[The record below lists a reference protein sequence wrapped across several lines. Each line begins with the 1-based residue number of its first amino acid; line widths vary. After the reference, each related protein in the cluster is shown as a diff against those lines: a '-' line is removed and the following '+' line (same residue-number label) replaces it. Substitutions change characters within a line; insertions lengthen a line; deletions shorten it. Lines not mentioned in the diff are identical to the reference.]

1 VVVPVFQ
8 AKIKSDTLKEL
19 VGVVSSLVE
28 EVKIQ
33 LRKDSLSLKAVD
45 TSHVA
50 MVELN
55 LAAKAFDAFK
65 AGEKEIGVDLNKMK
79 DVLKLAN
86 PGEQI
91 DWTLNEEKN
100 KMVFKLGNI
109 TRYMSLVDLS
119 GMTDP
124 RVPKLDLPA
133 KVVVDLEE
141 FRKGIRAA
149 EAITDHI
156 ALIAASDGFRMEA
169 EGDTERVELHLTK
182 DHGIKELK
190 VKETVR
196 SVFPLDY
203 LSTMMKAVSSSP
215 VEVQMGQE
223 YPVRFVFTMAE
234 GNGEGAYLLAPRIE
248 ND

>member
-1 VVVPVFQ
+1 MFQ
-8 AKIKSDTLKEL
+8 AKLKSDTLKEL

-28 EVKIQ
+28 EVKIS
-33 LRKDSLSLKAVD
+33 LHKDSMSLKAVD

-50 MVELN
+50 MIELT
-55 LAAKAFDAFK
+55 LSAKAFDSYK
-65 AGEKEIGVDLNKMK
+65 AAEKEIGVDLNKIK
-79 DVLKLAN
+79 DVLKLAS

-91 DWTLNEEKN
+91 EWTLNEEKN

-133 KVVVDLEE
+133 KIVVDLEE

-169 EGDTERVELHLTK
+169 EGDTERVELQLGK
-182 DHGIKELK
+182 DHGVKEIKI
-190 VKETVR
+190 KETVR

-203 LSTMMKAVSSSP
+203 LSTMMKAVSASP
-215 VEVQMGQE
+215 IEVHMGQE
-223 YPVRFVFTMAE
+223 YPVRIVFTMAE
-234 GNGEGAYLLAPRIE
+234 GAGEGAFLLAPRIE

>member
-1 VVVPVFQ
+1 
-8 AKIKSDTLKEL
+8 
-19 VGVVSSLVE
+19 
-28 EVKIQ
+28 
-33 LRKDSLSLKAVD
+33 
-45 TSHVA
+45 
-50 MVELN
+50 MVELTIG
-55 LAAKAFDAFK
+55 AKAFDSFK
-65 AGEKEIGVDLNKMK
+65 AAEKEIGVDLNKIK

-91 DWTLNEEKN
+91 EWNLNEEKS
-100 KMVFKLGNI
+100 KMVFKVGNI

-133 KVVVDLEE
+133 RIVVDLEE

-149 EAITDHI
+149 EAVTDHI
-156 ALIAASDGFRMEA
+156 ALIAAPDGFRMEA
-169 EGDTERVELHLTK
+169 EGDTERVEIQLSK

-190 VKETVR
+190 VKENVR

-203 LSTMMKAVSSSP
+203 LATMMKAVSASP
-215 VEVQMGQE
+215 VEVHMGQE
-223 YPVRFVFTMAE
+223 YPVRLTFTMAE
-234 GNGEGAYLLAPRIE
+234 GAGEGAFLLAPRIE